1 MQKIANVFGF
11 LDECRLLY
19 TLYGCWAICS
29 AAFVRSLLFFVRES
43 AVFFVR
49 SLPLLKKSAILVLA
63 FICFAKIIK
72 TSRFVFFN
80 IAA

>member
-1 MQKIANVFGF
+1 MQKTANVFGF

-29 AAFVRSLLFFVRES
+29 AAFVRSLL
-43 AVFFVR
+43 FFVR